1 MAAIWGSSFILIKK
15 GLLAFSPTQTA
26 SIRVSAAVLT
36 LLPFALPALG
46 RFPRRRWPYLLGS
59 GLMGI
64 LLPAFLFAFAQTRL
78 DSAVAGVLNALT
90 PVFTLLVGM
99 SFFKTPLARNQ
110 LIGVMI
116 GFLGAFSLVVTR
128 TEARPLAFNT
138 AGLLVIAAT
147 ILYGINSNWIK
158 KYLTGYPLLEVA
170 SLSLFIISP
179 AALSGLWLTGVFQ
192 TWQTQSGAGM
202 AAAYLILLGIFST
215 GLATVLFYQ
224 LIQMT
229 SAVFASSVT
238 YLIPLV
244 ALMWGTLD
252 GENIG
257 LAQLAG
263 MGIILLGVW
272 LINQRKAIGK

>member
-1 MAAIWGSSFILIKK
+1 M
-15 GLLAFSPTQTA
+15 
-26 SIRVSAAVLT
+26 
-36 LLPFALPALG
+36 
-46 RFPRRRWPYLLGS
+46 
-59 GLMGI
+59 
-64 LLPAFLFAFAQTRL
+64 
-78 DSAVAGVLNALT
+78 
-90 PVFTLLVGM
+90 
-99 SFFKTPLARNQ
+99 ARNQ

-138 AGLLVIAAT
+138 AGLLVIVAT

-158 KYLTGYPLLEVA
+158 KYLTGYPPLEVA

-179 AALSGLWLTGVFQ
+179 AALGGLWLTGVFPAL
-192 TWQTQSGAGM
+192 QTQAGAGV

-252 GENIG
+252 GESIG

-272 LINQRKAIGK
+272 LINQRKAVGNKAWAAFGFIPQNMLPRLRKMLFILLSQLPRYCPGWLPNKGISDGLLPPLAGLLPD